1 MDIQSIGGGQIAL
14 LVTGIIIC
22 AVVPIAIWIIW
33 LIKKKEKFTTIL
45 AGAATFILF
54 AIILEKPIQNALI
67 FPTMMGLSEHEASTF
82 INARPVLWA
91 FLLGLFPGVFE
102 ETGRFI
108 AYKTVLRNRKNRETS
123 ISHGIGHG
131 GIEQILVLLANGGLV
146 TYLTYAVMINTGTFQ
161 LVIDQVM
168 ATAPDQVELLYEQVA
183 QIASFSFANLGLYLV
198 ERLGFAFLYH
208 VGASILVF
216 YACKDKKKFWL
227 YPFAILIHTLIDGMA
242 GLNMAGVISLSDAA
256 LEAVLAV
263 TGILVF
269 FGAYFLLYRKDPENV
284 VL

>member
-1 MDIQSIGGGQIAL
+1 
-14 LVTGIIIC
+14 
-22 AVVPIAIWIIW
+22 
-33 LIKKKEKFTTIL
+33 
-45 AGAATFILF
+45 
-54 AIILEKPIQNALI
+54 
-67 FPTMMGLSEHEASTF
+67 
-82 INARPVLWA
+82 
-91 FLLGLFPGVFE
+91 
-102 ETGRFI
+102 
-108 AYKTVLRNRKNRETS
+108 
-123 ISHGIGHG
+123 
-131 GIEQILVLLANGGLV
+131 
-146 TYLTYAVMINTGTFQ
+146 
-161 LVIDQVM
+161 M

-208 VGASILVF
+208 VGASIRVF